1 MSDILYYTYKGFSA
15 NPDMIFGD
23 LKFKLKR
30 FDFDKDIIFKNM
42 TKLKKKNKE
51 DMTLD
56 EAFEYGSM
64 IISYE
69 FNYDNILEKLKEF
82 YPDGIVKI
90 SDTMFIQLYLHL
102 LTNNNKRF
110 IFKRKTFE
118 SMDDASHQ
126 VSTQHYIDNNQNLL
140 FVMYYQ
146 NYHTNK
152 LLNNV
157 DCPYTHLNLLKTGFD
172 GNGFDVYSG
181 ITEEGI
187 IYTKNIMDW
196 AKYIRQK
203 CKEWI
208 EENKNTITLE
218 YESFNKIEDNKEDNE
233 DNEDNKEDNTS
244 IICYN
249 REEKDKA
256 IIESKKHSRL
266 YSKKKNLEIS
276 YNYFGIGYFDIL
288 EFSNCTI
295 SLAINP
301 VKEMIIDIK

>member
-1 MSDILYYTYKGFSA
+1 MSDIIYYTYKGFSA

-51 DMTLD
+51 DMTFD
-56 EAFEYGSM
+56 EAFEDVM
-64 IISYE
+64 FLQTYE
-69 FNYDNILEKLKEF
+69 FNYDNVLEKLKEF
-82 YPDGIVKI
+82 YPGGIVEI

-102 LTNNNKRF
+102 LTNKNKRF
-110 IFKRKTFE
+110 IFKRKAFE
-118 SMDDASHQ
+118 SMNNASDQ
-126 VSTQHYIDNNQNLL
+126 VSTQRYIDNNQNLL
-140 FVMYYQ
+140 FVLYYD

-152 LLNNV
+152 LLQDV
-157 DCPYTHLNLLKTGFD
+157 KCPYTHLNLLKTGID
-172 GNGFDVYSG
+172 KNYVDVDSEVYSG

-208 EENKNTITLE
+208 EENKKVSTLE
-218 YESFNKIEDNKEDNE
+218 YESFNKI
-233 DNEDNKEDNTS
+233 EDNKEDNTS

-256 IIESKKHSRL
+256 IIESKKHSHL

-288 EFSNCTI
+288 EFSNCII

-301 VKEMIIDIK
+301 VKEMIVDIK